1 MSRFLQTLLWLA
13 VLTLGRPAAAARL
26 EITIEPVFQG
36 APLRLD
42 SPAYQNAAGET
53 LSVTRLS
60 YLLSGFALGGG
71 DGQWV
76 EFPDTHAWLDAAAR
90 RNVISLPDAPAATY
104 RAIRFYLGPPPQEN
118 AAKGAEFP
126 ASHPLNPNLNGL
138 HWSWQGGYIFL
149 ALEGHFRTRAAGLC
163 MASRTGSQPLA
174 HHFAHCFGSS
184 PSGGPAPPI

>member
-1 MSRFLQTLLWLA
+1 MSRVLQTLLWLA

-60 YLLSGFALGGG
+60 YLLSGFALEGG

-76 EFPDTHAWLDAAAR
+76 EVPDTHALAGRRGAPEGHLPAGRACGHLPRDPVLPRTAAAGER
-90 RNVISLPDAPAATY
+90 GQGCGISRQPPA
-104 RAIRFYLGPPPQEN
+104 
-118 AAKGAEFP
+118 
-126 ASHPLNPNLNGL
+126 
-138 HWSWQGGYIFL
+138 
-149 ALEGHFRTRAAGLC
+149 
-163 MASRTGSQPLA
+163 
-174 HHFAHCFGSS
+174 
-184 PSGGPAPPI
+184 